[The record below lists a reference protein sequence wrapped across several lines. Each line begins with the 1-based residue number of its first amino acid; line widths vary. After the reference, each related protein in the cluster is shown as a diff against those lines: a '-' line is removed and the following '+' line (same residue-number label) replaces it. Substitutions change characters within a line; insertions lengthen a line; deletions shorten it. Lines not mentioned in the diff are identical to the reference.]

1 MRLVWSLPLV
11 MVVGCAHP
19 QSQTKTAANTNTASQ
34 SKETPVQTT
43 APHDESGAN
52 AACGVIRVHF
62 DLNNAAIQ
70 DGDKPALE
78 RAATCLKTDKGLH
91 VTIEGNADERGT
103 EEYNLALGDQRARSV
118 ATYLERLGASSAQ
131 LKTVS
136 YGKEQPE
143 CTEHDESC
151 WSQNRR
157 AAIKPTK

>member
-11 MVVGCAHP
+11 LAVGCAHP
-19 QSQTKTAANTNTASQ
+19 QAQTKTATNTNTS
-34 SKETPVQTT
+34 SGTKETPVATT
-43 APHDESGAN
+43 APHDESGAD

-62 DLNNAAIQ
+62 DLNASTIQ
-70 DGDKPALE
+70 DSDKPSLE
-78 RAATCLKTDKGLH
+78 KAAQCLKTDKGLH

-118 ATYLERLGASSAQ
+118 ATYLERLGASGAQ

-143 CTEHDESC
+143 CTEHDEAC
-151 WSQNRR
+151 WSKNRR

>member
-1 MRLVWSLPLV
+1 MRFVWSLPLV
-11 MVVGCAHP
+11 LAVVGCAHP
-19 QSQTKTAANTNTASQ
+19 QAQTKTATNTNPTTT
-34 SKETPVQTT
+34 KETPVATT
-43 APHDESGAN
+43 APHDESGAD

-62 DLNNAAIQ
+62 DLNNSAIQ
-70 DGDKPALE
+70 DTDKPALE
-78 RAATCLKTDKGLH
+78 KAAQCLKTDKGLH

-118 ATYLERLGASSAQ
+118 ATYLERLGASAAQ

-143 CTEHDESC
+143 CTEHDEAC
-151 WSQNRR
+151 WSKNRR